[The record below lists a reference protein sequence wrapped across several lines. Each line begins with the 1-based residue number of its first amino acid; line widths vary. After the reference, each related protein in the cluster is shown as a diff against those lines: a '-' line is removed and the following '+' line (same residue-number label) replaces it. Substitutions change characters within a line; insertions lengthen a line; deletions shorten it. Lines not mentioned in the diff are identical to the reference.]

1 MINADT
7 LHAHLSSDTLHAHL
21 TTGTITGKLY
31 VGASTPSVE
40 GNLQFGTGLKLIG
53 NVLSVDTA
61 TNVEQDNT
69 RPVTSAAVFNEI
81 GNINALLET
90 I

>member
-7 LHAHLSSDTLHAHL
+7 LHAHL
-21 TTGTITGKLY
+21 TTGSITGKLY

-61 TNVEQDNT
+61 TIVEQDNT